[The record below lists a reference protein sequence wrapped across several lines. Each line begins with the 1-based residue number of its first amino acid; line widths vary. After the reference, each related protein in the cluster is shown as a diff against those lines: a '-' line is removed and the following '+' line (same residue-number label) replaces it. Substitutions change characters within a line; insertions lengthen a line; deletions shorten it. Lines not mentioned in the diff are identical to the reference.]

1 MIIQIPFFT
10 GVGLTIPNL
19 SYPSTN
25 TAWDIALTD
34 ALDELKVYGYDYY
47 FTGNDTVVIYNNICS
62 ENDNGINLKI
72 NVGINFNIL
81 CN

>member
-10 GVGLTIPNL
+10 GVGLITPNL
-19 SYPSTN
+19 SYPTTN
-25 TAWDIALTD
+25 TGWDNALNN
-34 ALDELKVYGYDYY
+34 ALDELKTYGYEYY
-47 FTGNDTVVIYNNICS
+47 FTGNNTVVIYNSICS
-62 ENDNGINLKI
+62 ENDNGVNLKI